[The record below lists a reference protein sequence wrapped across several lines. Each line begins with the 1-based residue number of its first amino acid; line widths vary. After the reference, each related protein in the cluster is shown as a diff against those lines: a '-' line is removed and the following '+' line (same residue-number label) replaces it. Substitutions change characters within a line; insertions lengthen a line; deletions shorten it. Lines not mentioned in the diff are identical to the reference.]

1 MAETLH
7 QRAIFVGVLMCLCA
21 TPLLAQGHDT
31 LWTSSYG
38 RSESDIGYSVRQT
51 SDGGYVAVGVTD
63 VDSSEHYDYD
73 VYIIK
78 TDAAGDTVW
87 TKNYGG
93 PGDDG
98 GLSVR
103 ETADTGYMIVG
114 SACPSDTS
122 YSDVLLLKTDARG
135 EVQWMKT
142 YGGAQHDAGYCVER
156 SPDGGYVVAGQ
167 TYSYGVGG
175 GDIWVLRVDANGD
188 TLWTRRYGGSESDAA
203 YAVEQTRD
211 GGYVVAGQ
219 TTSYTAAPG
228 TTSAMY
234 LLKTDS
240 VGDTIWTRSYEGQ
253 NGWRCRGAHDV
264 LQTVDGGY
272 IVSGYDMTC
281 TDFFWYPC
289 VVSTDSSGDTVW
301 TRVFEELCCQRV
313 GHYSVEPASDGGYVL
328 SGTVGTLGAVQQL
341 LGHRD
346 IKTTMKYA
354 HLSNDYLQEAVNLLG
369 AKLNCAQ
376 IPHISQT
383 IHQPVLKIRNKKC
396 ARGDLNPRPAD
407 PESAA
412 LSSELRAQRREI
424 NGGVN

>member
-167 TYSYGVGG
+167 T
-175 GDIWVLRVDANGD
+175 
-188 TLWTRRYGGSESDAA
+188 
-203 YAVEQTRD
+203 
-211 GGYVVAGQ
+211 
-219 TTSYTAAPG
+219 TSYTAAPG

-341 LGHRD
+341 PGHRD